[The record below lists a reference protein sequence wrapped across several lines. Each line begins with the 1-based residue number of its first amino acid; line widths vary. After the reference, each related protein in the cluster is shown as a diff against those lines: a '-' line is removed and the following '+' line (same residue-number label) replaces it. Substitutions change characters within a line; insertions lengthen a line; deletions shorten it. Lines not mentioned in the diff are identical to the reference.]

1 MTADPLSATT
11 RPPSGTTAPLL
22 SVEDLHVEIAGRG
35 RTVHALDGVHLDL
48 APGEALGIVGES
60 GCGKTM
66 TALSVL
72 GLLPKGGRVTG
83 GRILF
88 RDGTGT
94 DGTTD
99 LAAAPEPVL
108 RGVRGNTIGM
118 VFQDP
123 LTSLNP
129 TMTIGAQV
137 AEPLLLHRRIT
148 RRQAWEKAE
157 ETLRLVGMPQPA
169 ERMRNHPHQLSGGM
183 RQRVAIAMALVCEP
197 ALLIADEPTTALD
210 VTTQHQILELIDD
223 LRARLGMAMI
233 LVTHDLGVVARRVD
247 RVAVMYG
254 GRIAEHAGVHR
265 LFAAPRH
272 RYTQALLA
280 ALPERA
286 EGERSTLATIPGLP
300 PALVTRPA
308 GCRFAPRCAFTT
320 AQCRTEEPALTG
332 EAGHAY
338 ACFHPVAGAVPVPE
352 ADRTATGS
360 AAPASTSAAPASTST
375 APASTSTAPAST
387 FTSPAST
394 TPTFTST
401 TPTPSQPPPPAPTA
415 PDPLLTLTAVTKRY
429 ALHAGPFARARRK
442 GAGEVGAVAGV
453 DLTVTRGETFGIV
466 GESGCGKSTLAR
478 MVVGLE
484 PPTGGTIRFAGRDI
498 GTLTR
503 RELRAHRRDVQ
514 LMFQDSYASMD
525 PRMRVGT
532 ILHEPLVIQGIGDR
546 AARQRRVAALL
557 DDVGLPRGAVDRYPH
572 EFSGGQ
578 RQRLGLARALA
589 LSPSL
594 VVADEPVSAL
604 DVSVQAQILNLM
616 RDLQRDKGLT
626 YLFISHDLAVV
637 RHLADT
643 VGVMYL
649 GRIVETGPA
658 RDVFTRPLHPYTRGL
673 LDTVDAPDPAAPA
686 AGTPL
691 TGETPSAAAPPSG
704 CRFRTRCPAARARCA
719 QSEPEPTEPA
729 APGHQVACHFP
740 LGAAP
745 GPGAVSS
752 A

>member
-1 MTADPLSATT
+1 MTDS
-11 RPPSGTTAPLL
+11 LL
-22 SVEDLHVEIAGRG
+22 RIEDLHVEIAGRG
-35 RTVHALDGVHLDL
+35 RTVHALDGIDLDL

-72 GLLPKGGRVTG
+72 GLLPGGGKVTG

-88 RDGTGT
+88 DGPRGT
-94 DGTTD
+94 ADGPTD

-108 RGVRGNTIGM
+108 RDIRGNTIGM

-129 TMTIGAQV
+129 TLTIGAQV
-137 AEPLLLHRRIT
+137 AEPLLLHT
-148 RRQAWEKAE
+148 RCTKAEAWEKAA
-157 ETLRLVGMPQPA
+157 ETLRLVGMPRPA
-169 ERMRNHPHQLSGGM
+169 ERMKNYPHQLSGGM

-197 ALLIADEPTTALD
+197 RLLIADEPTTALD
-210 VTTQHQILELIDD
+210 VTTQHQILELIDE
-223 LRARLGMAMI
+223 LRERLDMAMI
-233 LVTHDLGVVARRVD
+233 LVTHDLGVIARRVD

-254 GRIAEHAGVHR
+254 GKIAERAAVR
-265 LFAAPRH
+265 PLFATPRH
-272 RYTQALLA
+272 RYTQALFA

-286 EGERSTLATIPGLP
+286 TDGAQPLATIPGLP
-300 PALVTRPA
+300 PSLVTRPA
-308 GCRFAPRCAFTT
+308 GCRFAPRCGFATDD
-320 AQCRTEEPALTG
+320 CRTTEPELTADG
-332 EAGHAY
+332 ATGAAGHTF
-338 ACFHPVAGAVPVPE
+338 ACFHP
-352 ADRTATGS
+352 ADPAPGQDPTAEVRP
-360 AAPASTSAAPASTST
+360 AAPAA
-375 APASTSTAPAST
+375 
-387 FTSPAST
+387 
-394 TPTFTST
+394 
-401 TPTPSQPPPPAPTA
+401 PPAGTGE
-415 PDPLLTLTAVTKRY
+415 PLLRLDGVAKTY
-429 ALHAGPFARARRK
+429 PLHGGPFARRR
-442 GAGEVGAVAGV
+442 GAGAEVSAVAGIS
-453 DLTVTRGETFGIV
+453 LTVRRGETFGIV
-466 GESGCGKSTLAR
+466 GESGCGKSTLGR

-484 PPTGGTIRFAGRDI
+484 APTGGTIHFAGRDI
-498 GTLTR
+498 ATLTK

-525 PRMRVGT
+525 PRMRVSAV
-532 ILHEPLVIQGIGDR
+532 LREPLVIQGIGDR
-546 AARQRRVAALL
+546 AEQARRIAGLL

-637 RHLADT
+637 RHLADS

-649 GRIVETGPA
+649 GKLVETGPA
-658 RDVFTRPLHPYTRGL
+658 ERVFARPLHPYTRGL
-673 LDTVDAPDPAAPA
+673 LDTVNAPDPDAEQ

-691 TGETPSAAAPPSG
+691 GGETPSAAAPPSG
-704 CRFRTRCPAARARCA
+704 CRFRTRCPAARELCA
-719 QSEPEPTEPA
+719 TTEPPVTEPA
-729 APGHQVACHFP
+729 TPGHRVACHFP
-740 LGAAP
+740 LISEPAGDGAAP
-745 GPGAVSS
+745 TAGPVQ
-752 A
+752 

>member
-1 MTADPLSATT
+1 MTADPLSATV
-11 RPPSGTTAPLL
+11 RPPSGTAAPLL
-22 SVEDLHVEIAGRG
+22 SVEDLHVEITGRG

-48 APGEALGIVGES
+48 APGEALGVVGES

-72 GLLPKGGRVTG
+72 GLLPKGGRITG

-88 RDGTGT
+88 RDGGTGA
-94 DGTTD
+94 DRTTD
-99 LAAAPEPVL
+99 LAAAPGPVL

-137 AEPLLLHRRIT
+137 AEPLLLHKEIT
-148 RRQAWEKAE
+148 RRQAWAKAE

-197 ALLIADEPTTALD
+197 RLLIADEPTTALD

-223 LRARLGMAMI
+223 LRTRLGMAMI
-233 LVTHDLGVVARRVD
+233 LVTHDLGVIAKRVD
-247 RVAVMYG
+247 QVAVMYG
-254 GRIAEHAGVHR
+254 GKVAERAGVHR
-265 LFAAPRH
+265 LFATPRH

-286 EGERSTLATIPGLP
+286 TGQRTTLATIPGLP
-300 PALVTRPA
+300 PTLVTRPV
-308 GCRFAPRCAFTT
+308 GCRFAPRCAF
-320 AQCRTEEPALTG
+320 ASERCRTEEPELSADTDHG
-332 EAGHAY
+332 Y
-338 ACFHPVAGAVPVPE
+338 ACFHPVESPAE
-352 ADRTATGS
+352 ERATGHEPGTAATS
-360 AAPASTSAAPASTST
+360 STSVSAPAARE
-375 APASTSTAPAST
+375 
-387 FTSPAST
+387 
-394 TPTFTST
+394 
-401 TPTPSQPPPPAPTA
+401 
-415 PDPLLTLTAVTKRY
+415 PLLTLTGVTKHY
-429 ALHAGPFARARRK
+429 ALHAGPFARRK

-453 DLTVTRGETFGIV
+453 SLTVARGETFGIV
-466 GESGCGKSTLAR
+466 GESGCGKSTLGR

-484 PPTGGTIRFAGRDI
+484 PPTDGTIRFAGRDI
-498 GTLTR
+498 GALTR

-532 ILHEPLVIQGIGDR
+532 ILREPLVIQGIGDR
-546 AARQRRVAALL
+546 AAQERRVAALL

-649 GRIVETGPA
+649 GKLVETGPA
-658 RDVFTRPLHPYTRGL
+658 RDVFEHPLHPYTRGL
-673 LDTVDAPDPAAPA
+673 LDTVNAPDPAAPA

-691 TGETPSAAAPPSG
+691 PGETPSAAAPPSG
-704 CRFRTRCPAARARCA
+704 CRFRTRCPVARARCA
-719 QSEPEPTEPA
+719 ESEPEPTGPT
-729 APGHQVACHFP
+729 APGHRVACHFP
-740 LGAAP
+740 LAAAP
-745 GPGAVSS
+745 GPGAVSN

>member
-1 MTADPLSATT
+1 MTDS
-11 RPPSGTTAPLL
+11 LL
-22 SVEDLHVEIAGRG
+22 RIEDLHVEIAGRG
-35 RTVHALDGVHLDL
+35 RTVHALDGIDLDL

-72 GLLPKGGRVTG
+72 GLLPGGGKVTG

-88 RDGTGT
+88 DGPRGT
-94 DGTTD
+94 ADGPTD

-108 RGVRGNTIGM
+108 RDIRGNTIGM

-129 TMTIGAQV
+129 TLTIGAQV
-137 AEPLLLHRRIT
+137 AEPLLLHT
-148 RRQAWEKAE
+148 RCTKAEAWEKAA
-157 ETLRLVGMPQPA
+157 ETLRLVGMPRPA
-169 ERMRNHPHQLSGGM
+169 ERMKNYPHQLSGGM

-197 ALLIADEPTTALD
+197 RLLIADEPTTALD
-210 VTTQHQILELIDD
+210 VTTQHQILELIDE
-223 LRARLGMAMI
+223 LRERLGMAMI
-233 LVTHDLGVVARRVD
+233 LVTHDLGVIARRVD

-254 GRIAEHAGVHR
+254 GKIAERAAVR
-265 LFAAPRH
+265 PLFATPRH
-272 RYTQALLA
+272 RYTQALFA

-286 EGERSTLATIPGLP
+286 TDGAQPLATIPGLP
-300 PALVTRPA
+300 PSLVTRPA
-308 GCRFAPRCAFTT
+308 GCRFAPRCGFATDD
-320 AQCRTEEPALTG
+320 CRTTEPELTADG
-332 EAGHAY
+332 ATGADGHTF
-338 ACFHPVAGAVPVPE
+338 ACFHP
-352 ADRTATGS
+352 ADPAPGQDPTAEVRP
-360 AAPASTSAAPASTST
+360 AAPAA
-375 APASTSTAPAST
+375 
-387 FTSPAST
+387 
-394 TPTFTST
+394 
-401 TPTPSQPPPPAPTA
+401 PPAGTGE
-415 PDPLLTLTAVTKRY
+415 PLLRLDGVAKTY
-429 ALHAGPFARARRK
+429 PLHGGPFVRRR
-442 GAGEVGAVAGV
+442 GAGAEVSAVAGIS
-453 DLTVTRGETFGIV
+453 LTVRRGETFGIV
-466 GESGCGKSTLAR
+466 GESGCGKSTLGR

-484 PPTGGTIRFAGRDI
+484 APTGGTIHFAGRDI
-498 GTLTR
+498 ATLTK

-525 PRMRVGT
+525 PRMRVSAV
-532 ILHEPLVIQGIGDR
+532 LREPLVIQGIGDR
-546 AARQRRVAALL
+546 AEQARRIAGLL

-637 RHLADT
+637 RHLADS

-649 GRIVETGPA
+649 GKLVETGPA
-658 RDVFTRPLHPYTRGL
+658 ERVFARPLHPYTRGL
-673 LDTVDAPDPAAPA
+673 LDTVNAPDPDAEQ

-691 TGETPSAAAPPSG
+691 GGETPSAAAPPSG
-704 CRFRTRCPAARARCA
+704 CRFRTRCPAARELCA
-719 QSEPEPTEPA
+719 TTEPPVTEPET
-729 APGHQVACHFP
+729 PGHRVACHFP
-740 LGAAP
+740 LISEPAGDGATPTA
-745 GPGAVSS
+745 GPVQ
-752 A
+752 